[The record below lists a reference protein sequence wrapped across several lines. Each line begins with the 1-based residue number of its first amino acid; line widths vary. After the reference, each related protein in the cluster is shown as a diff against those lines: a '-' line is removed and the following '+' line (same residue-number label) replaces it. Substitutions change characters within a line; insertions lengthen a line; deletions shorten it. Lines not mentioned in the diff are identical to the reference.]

1 MLEIANDKKL
11 DKMTFTKQELQEIE
25 NFDYAE
31 AVRSANED
39 IFIEEMAYVATAKKK
54 SISKRG
60 KRELKNLSL
69 SLQNHGFA
77 RIEQMMMEEREEN
90 ADYNQLINRK

>member
-1 MLEIANDKKL
+1 
-11 DKMTFTKQELQEIE
+11 MTFSKQELLEIE
-25 NFDYAE
+25 NFNYAE
-31 AVRSANED
+31 AVQNNEE
-39 IFIEEMAYVATAKKK
+39 IFTEEMAYQATAKKK
-54 SISKRG
+54 AISRRG

-77 RIEQMMMEEREEN
+77 RIEQMMMEERGEN

>member
-1 MLEIANDKKL
+1 MLEITNNKKTRI
-11 DKMTFTKQELQEIE
+11 MTFTKQELLEIE

-39 IFIEEMAYVATAKKK
+39 IFIEEHAYQATVKKKPLTKRAKK
-54 SISKRG
+54 
-60 KRELKNLSL
+60 ELKNLSL

-77 RIEQMMMEEREEN
+77 RMEQMMAEERGQN
-90 ADYNQLINRK
+90 ADYNQLINRR